1 MDDNYVEYDSRG
13 DRHDNLS
20 LEEYLNII
28 RPYLIDLLDDYKARG
43 EWKFQLVMRNN
54 FFSSLDSTQF
64 HKMYTKG
71 ANMEIMRGIET
82 NDIITRLF
90 NSLFKKY
97 QEGLETKMNGSS
109 FTSYSVDLL
118 QYIFHKISLNRGG
131 SYIDSPRW
139 IKNKRVTINPQN
151 NDNECFRYAI
161 IAALKYREIDSHPER
176 TSKLRHFIGSYDW
189 RDIKFPSGL
198 KDWKKFE
205 QNNKNIA
212 LSILYVSYNIEK
224 TEPDYISK
232 YNSKRDNQ
240 VVLLKIADKEKW
252 HCLAVKSI
260 SKLLN
265 GLTSNHNEDFYCLN
279 CFHSYRTEKK
289 A

>member
-1 MDDNYVEYDSRG
+1 MDDNYVEHDSRG

-28 RPYLIDLLDDYKARG
+28 RPYLIDLLDDYKARV
-43 EWKFQLVMRNN
+43 EWKFQLVMRIN
-54 FFSSLDSTQF
+54 FVSSLDSTQF
-64 HKMYTKG
+64 HKMYMKG

-139 IKNKRVTINPQN
+139 IKNKRATINPQN
-151 NDNECFRYAI
+151 NDNEY
-161 IAALKYREIDSHPER
+161 LDM
-176 TSKLRHFIGSYDW
+176 
-189 RDIKFPSGL
+189 
-198 KDWKKFE
+198 
-205 QNNKNIA
+205 Q
-212 LSILYVSYNIEK
+212 
-224 TEPDYISK
+224 
-232 YNSKRDNQ
+232 
-240 VVLLKIADKEKW
+240 
-252 HCLAVKSI
+252 
-260 SKLLN
+260 
-265 GLTSNHNEDFYCLN
+265 
-279 CFHSYRTEKK
+279 
-289 A
+289 

>member
-54 FFSSLDSTQF
+54 FVSSLDSTQF

-90 NSLFKKY
+90 NSLLKKY
-97 QEGLETKMNGSS
+97 QEGLETKTNGSS
-109 FTSYSVDLL
+109 FTSYNVDLL

-139 IKNKRVTINPQN
+139 IKNKRATINPQN

-198 KDWKKFE
+198 KD
-205 QNNKNIA
+205 
-212 LSILYVSYNIEK
+212 
-224 TEPDYISK
+224 
-232 YNSKRDNQ
+232 
-240 VVLLKIADKEKW
+240 
-252 HCLAVKSI
+252 
-260 SKLLN
+260 
-265 GLTSNHNEDFYCLN
+265 
-279 CFHSYRTEKK
+279 
-289 A
+289 